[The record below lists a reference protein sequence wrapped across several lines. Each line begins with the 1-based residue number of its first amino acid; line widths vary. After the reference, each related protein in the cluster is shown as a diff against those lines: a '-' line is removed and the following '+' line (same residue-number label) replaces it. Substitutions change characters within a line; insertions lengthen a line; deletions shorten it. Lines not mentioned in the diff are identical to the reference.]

1 MIGNRF
7 YNKIHNWLLPV
18 PEQQCDVFPSLH
30 RYQTPFQKLILDYL
44 AWNGIDKK
52 GNVTSNR
59 VYPTRMEIL
68 EAKSTL
74 RKCGFST
81 GVYLEKLIVLEFL
94 EMKRNIHDLNSEM
107 FAHFFEENYYNLKLA
122 KFTTLEA
129 QKSNEITKEYYET
142 TKRFLIEIQACLK
155 VGYLRTRIECNFTE
169 IGSWNNPTRV
179 EEFVTPFAKIGLNCH
194 KSAKFSINYFI
205 NPHLK
210 ELIGEALGNT
220 LEKRFNELATGEFK
234 HLIKMTPLNRRYDR
248 YFEELLKFTRIFPH
262 YKAVITDKNYL

>member
-7 YNKIHNWLLPV
+7 YDKIHNWLLPV
-18 PEQQCDVFPSLH
+18 PEQQCDVFPPLH

-68 EAKSTL
+68 EVKSTL

-81 GVYLEKLIVLEFL
+81 GDIEKLIVLEFL
-94 EMKRNIHDLNSEM
+94 EMKRNIPDLDSEI
-107 FAHFFEENYYNLKLA
+107 FISIFEDSYCNLKLA
-122 KFTTLEA
+122 KFATLEA
-129 QKSNEITKEYYET
+129 QKSNEITKEHYDT
-142 TKRFLIEIQACLK
+142 TKRFLIEIQACLE
-155 VGYLRTRIECNFTE
+155 VEYLRTRIECNFTE

-179 EEFVTPFAKIGLNCH
+179 EEFVTPFAKLQLNCN

-205 NPHLK
+205 NPHIK

-234 HLIKMTPLNRRYDR
+234 HLVKMTPLNRRYDR
-248 YFEELLKFTRIFPH
+248 YFEDLLRCTRTFPN
-262 YKAVITDKNYL
+262 YKAVITDKNSL